1 LASRIKLEDEII
13 AVDDENVEKMSV
25 IKVSKLLAQKADN
38 DERKTKDN
46 CVEVDQQYR
55 YIR

>member
-46 CVEVDQQYR
+46 RVEVDQQYR